1 MGFVIQI
8 FGWPPNS
15 SSVGEKKN
23 PLLIGALLLLEA
35 ALFAFAWS
43 HWFWVSW
50 TILLPV
56 GMGSIGYISLAPLG
70 YNFPCRGRDSWV
82 AIAVRSNTEWRRLCE
97 VMDRPD
103 LASDPR
109 YSTLYGRTEHINQL
123 EQAVEEL
130 TSDQEADTVTEKLQA
145 VGIPSA
151 PVANAAQVLENPQLN
166 ARAFF
171 DDVTQS
177 LTGTYRHAGT
187 PWRLTHSPR
196 KPRRPAPMLGQHSVQ
211 VFRNLLGIPEREIAS
226 LIYRG
231 ITGDTPE
238 PEE

>member
-1 MGFVIQI
+1 
-8 FGWPPNS
+8 
-15 SSVGEKKN
+15 
-23 PLLIGALLLLEA
+23 
-35 ALFAFAWS
+35 
-43 HWFWVSW
+43 
-50 TILLPV
+50 
-56 GMGSIGYISLAPLG
+56 
-70 YNFPCRGRDSWV
+70 
-82 AIAVRSNTEWRRLCE
+82 
-97 VMDRPD
+97 MDRPD